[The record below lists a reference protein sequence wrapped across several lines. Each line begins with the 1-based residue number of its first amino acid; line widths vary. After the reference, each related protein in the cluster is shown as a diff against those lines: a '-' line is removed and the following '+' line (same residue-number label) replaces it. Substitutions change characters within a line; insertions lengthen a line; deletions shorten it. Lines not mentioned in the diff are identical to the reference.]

1 MIDLTVKDSD
11 KDYYIVDM
19 EILED
24 GTYIVRYASGR
35 EEVFPFSIHN
45 FKADLFRMERQY
57 VEYGD
62 NYLEREFPNIKIRGI
77 LLSTILF
84 LNVSYIYLMVTDTI
98 DTFMIFMFIY
108 MFYSLVVRG
117 IPYLGELKKYM
128 TVRDKLEVIK
138 LYLENKKQFLVD
150 IELENSKD
158 VEEWSL
164 INLANIDQFNNVDE
178 LNQYALDLTDEE
190 RVREANDLTL
200 KLNKSLESRVKL

>member
-19 EILED
+19 EILDD

-108 MFYSLVVRG
+108 MFY
-117 IPYLGELKKYM
+117 
-128 TVRDKLEVIK
+128 
-138 LYLENKKQFLVD
+138 
-150 IELENSKD
+150 
-158 VEEWSL
+158 
-164 INLANIDQFNNVDE
+164 
-178 LNQYALDLTDEE
+178 
-190 RVREANDLTL
+190 
-200 KLNKSLESRVKL
+200 

>member
-19 EILED
+19 EILDD

-117 IPYLGELKKYM
+117 IPYLGELKKYI

>member
-19 EILED
+19 EILDD

-117 IPYLGELKKYM
+117 IPYLGELKKYI
-128 TVRDKLEVIK
+128 TVKDKLEVIK